1 MMHEESFASLSPFQ
15 SFEKKLWATLLCF
28 RAPPGIFELSHVVVI
43 RLLFFKLL
51 LVLVV
56 VVGVSWGLEGG
67 ALQLSRKIAYSVVCV
82 RGLFAPRN
90 KDKKAFS

>member
-1 MMHEESFASLSPFQ
+1 MTHEESFASLSPFQ

-56 VVGVSWGLEGG
+56 VVGVSWGIEGG
-67 ALQLSRKIAYSVVCV
+67 GITIVKENSLQCRVCSGV
-82 RGLFAPRN
+82 ICP
-90 KDKKAFS
+90 SE

>member
-1 MMHEESFASLSPFQ
+1 MRHEESFASLSPFQ

-51 LVLVV
+51 PVLL
-56 VVGVSWGLEGG
+56 VVGVRWGRGG
-67 ALQLSRKIAYSVVCV
+67 NPITIVKENSLQCRVCV

>member
-1 MMHEESFASLSPFQ
+1 MTHEESFASLSPFQ

-56 VVGVSWGLEGG
+56 VVGVSWRLEGGGG
-67 ALQLSRKIAYSVVCV
+67 ALQLSRKIAYSVVCSGV
-82 RGLFAPRN
+82 ICP
-90 KDKKAFS
+90 SE